1 MTKLCPRGKAA
12 AKRKFKVY
20 PSAYANAYASRICAG
35 KIKDPSGKKRKDFK
49 GPKPSGKAMGGVI
62 DFNKVAQGRKAVSF
76 ASKGKFFN
84 KNGKRANIA
93 AGCGAVM
100 ANKRKQTKR
109 A

>member
-1 MTKLCPRGKAA
+1 
-12 AKRKFKVY
+12 
-20 PSAYANAYASRICAG
+20 
-35 KIKDPSGKKRKDFK
+35 
-49 GPKPSGKAMGGVI
+49 MGGVI

-100 ANKRKQTKR
+100 ASKRKQTTR

>member
-1 MTKLCPRGKAA
+1 
-12 AKRKFKVY
+12 
-20 PSAYANAYASRICAG
+20 
-35 KIKDPSGKKRKDFK
+35 
-49 GPKPSGKAMGGVI
+49 MGGVI
-62 DFNKVAQGRKAVSF
+62 DFNKVAQNRKAVSF

-100 ANKRKQTKR
+100 ASKRKETKR